1 VRRLTASGFLLLAA
15 SGIAAQAPPAP
26 PPAPSKELVVAVYEA
41 PPWCMRKADG
51 DWHGATADLWK
62 AIADRAGL
70 AYRFE
75 EVRSDR
81 VLEGIR
87 GGRYATSAG
96 PWAMSLQREQLMEFT
111 HAYTVAGLA
120 IAVRQTSERDRWISF
135 VEALTTP
142 TALKVYFGIASLAL
156 VAGLVVWRLERRHNP
171 QFPAR
176 PLTGIGSGFWWAGV
190 TTSGVGY
197 GDKVPVTIWGRAAAL
212 LWMLISLILI
222 TALIGFVTARLAVT
236 ELGNVH
242 SINGLR
248 RVKVGT
254 VAGSASA
261 DFLRRQD
268 IPHRLYASPERALV
282 ALRAREL
289 GAVVYSDVALRFYVQ
304 RDATHALELVP
315 GVVEAQ
321 SYAFPLADGSPL
333 REPLNAAL
341 RTVLAS
347 GIWRDITD
355 RFLVPEGD
363 R

>member
-1 VRRLTASGFLLLAA
+1 MKR
-15 SGIAAQAPPAP
+15 
-26 PPAPSKELVVAVYEA
+26 
-41 PPWCMRKADG
+41 ADG
-51 DWHGATADLWK
+51 DWHGATVDLWK
-62 AIADRAGL
+62 AVAAKAGL

-75 EVRSDR
+75 EAPSDR
-81 VLEGIR
+81 ILEEVR
-87 GGRYATSAG
+87 RGRYATSAG
-96 PWAMSLQREQLMEFT
+96 PWSKTLERERLMDFT

-120 IAVRQTSERDRWISF
+120 IAVRQTSEKDRWISF
-135 VEALTTP
+135 VEALTTS
-142 TALKVYFGIASLAL
+142 TALKLYLGIALLAF

-197 GDKVPVTIWGRAAAL
+197 GDKVPVTMWGRAAAL

-242 SINGLR
+242 SIAGLR

-268 IPHRLYASPERALV
+268 IPHRLYANPEKALA
-282 ALRAREL
+282 ALRARDV
-289 GAVVYSDVALRFYVQ
+289 GAVVYSDVALHYYVE
-304 RDATHALELVP
+304 RDATHALDLVP

-333 REPLNAAL
+333 RDPLDAAL
-341 RTVLAS
+341 RNVLAS
-347 GIWRDITD
+347 GIWRDVSD
-355 RFLVPEGD
+355 RYLAGDGD

>member
-1 VRRLTASGFLLLAA
+1 MRRLTASGFLLLAA
-15 SGIAAQAPPAP
+15 SWLGAQTPAQP
-26 PPAPSKELVVAVYEA
+26 KELVVAVYEA
-41 PPWCMRKADG
+41 PPWCMKKPDG
-51 DWHGATADLWK
+51 DWHGATVDLWK

-70 AYRFE
+70 SYRLE
-75 EVRSDR
+75 EAQSDR
-81 VLEGIR
+81 ILDEIR

-96 PWAMSLQREQLMEFT
+96 PFASTLERERVMEFT
-111 HAYTVAGLA
+111 HSYTVTGLA
-120 IAVRQTSERDRWISF
+120 IAVRQTSERDRWLSF
-135 VEALTTP
+135 LEALTTP
-142 TALKVYFGIASLAL
+142 TALKVYLGIAVLAL

-190 TTSGVGY
+190 TSSGVGY
-197 GDKVPVTIWGRAAAL
+197 GDKVPVTMWGRAAAL
-212 LWMLISLILI
+212 LWMLISLVMI

-242 SINGLR
+242 SIAGLH
-248 RVKVGT
+248 RVKVGS

-268 IPHRLYASPERALV
+268 IPHRLYTSPEKALV
-282 ALRAREL
+282 ALRARDV
-289 GAVVYSDVALRFYVQ
+289 GAVVFSDVVLRYYVQ

-321 SYAFPLADGSPL
+321 SYAFPLVDGSPL

-341 RTVLAS
+341 RNVLAT
-347 GIWRDITD
+347 GVWRDITD
-355 RFLVPEGD
+355 RFLLPEGD